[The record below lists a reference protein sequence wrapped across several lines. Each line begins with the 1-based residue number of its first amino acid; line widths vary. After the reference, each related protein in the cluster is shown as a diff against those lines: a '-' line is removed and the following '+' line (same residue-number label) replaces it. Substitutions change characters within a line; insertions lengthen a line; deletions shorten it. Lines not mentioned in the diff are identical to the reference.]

1 MRSRAASE
9 ANTMLAAAAM
19 LAGAAGAED
28 PVPFASEASARGV
41 AYTMALFPP
50 FTSGQHGYG
59 LAIADLDGDGD
70 LDLVVL
76 GRTNGMVGV
85 FENDGTGHFANRSF
99 TSGLQPSLVNAS
111 VLAFDH
117 DRDGDLDLFIG
128 RTDVPSSLYRNDGG
142 FAFTDITAS
151 SGIAATLPVTGLAA
165 ADFDGD
171 GWIDLFVCNY
181 RADVENQLWRNRGD
195 GTFEDVAVPRGF
207 VSTARSLQAVWSDF
221 DRDSWPD
228 LYLSNDRGV
237 GAGPNEL
244 HRNRG
249 DGTFEEIGAARGA
262 DVALCSMGVA
272 AGDLDGDLR
281 PDYYLTNLPGSA
293 PPLFGANPLLLSS
306 PEGAFEQAQVAW
318 GVDHHRMSWSA
329 AFWDFDN
336 DADLDLFVVNENQP
350 NTLYRRESAPPM
362 SELPGAAGL
371 AGSSSLAFAS
381 AFGDLDGD
389 GDLDLVTYHYGEPLR
404 IFINREG
411 TRRSWLRL
419 RVAGEG
425 RVRDVP
431 GASATLVPRSAKGR
445 LGAPQWREVLFGG
458 NSYLG
463 QNEATLHF
471 GLDAAI
477 AADSIEVRW
486 PCGGPVRTL
495 RNLPANRVWTAYPP
509 ARLGDVDGDGV
520 VGASDWLAFASWG
533 LGPLEPGREML
544 DFDGDGALG
553 SADLEAFWAR
563 CVAVRGD
570 LDGSGTVGGADLAV
584 LLGAWGTSGPGSPAD
599 LDLDGTVAGSDLAI
613 LLGNWT
619 GR

>member
-1 MRSRAASE
+1 MPTSSASP
-9 ANTMLAAAAM
+9 ANAM
-19 LAGAAGAED
+19 LAVAVVLAGVVHADD
-28 PVPFASEASARGV
+28 PIPFTSEASLRGIS
-41 AYTMALFPP
+41 YTMASFPP
-50 FTSGQHGYG
+50 FQSGQHGYG
-59 LAIADLDGDGD
+59 LSLADLDGDGD
-70 LDLVVL
+70 LDLVAL

-85 FENDGTGHFANRSF
+85 FENDGSGHFTNRSF
-99 TSGLQPSLVNAS
+99 SSGLPPSLLNSS

-128 RTDVPSSLYRNDGG
+128 RTGVPSSFYRNDGD
-142 FAFTDITAS
+142 FTFVDITLE

-165 ADFDGD
+165 ADYDGD
-171 GWIDLFVCNY
+171 GWVDLFVCNY
-181 RADVENQLWRNRGD
+181 DVDTQNQLWRSRGD
-195 GTFEDVAVPRGF
+195 GTFEDVAVELGF
-207 VSTARSLQAVWSDF
+207 VSTARSFQPVWSDF

-262 DVALCSMGVA
+262 DVALCSMGLA

-281 PDYYLTNLPGSA
+281 PDYYLTNLPGTA
-293 PPLFGANPLLLSS
+293 PPLFGANPLLMNS
-306 PEGAFEQAQVAW
+306 PEGVFTQAQVAW

-350 NTLYRRESAPPM
+350 NALYRQEPSPPM
-362 SELPGAAGL
+362 SELPEAAGL
-371 AGSSSLAFAS
+371 AGSTNLAFAS

-404 IFINREG
+404 VFINQEG
-411 TRRSWLRL
+411 SQRSWLRL

-425 RVRDVP
+425 RVRDAA
-431 GASATLVPRSAKGR
+431 GASATLVPRNAKGR

-471 GLDAAI
+471 GLDAAVV
-477 AADSIEVRW
+477 ADSIEVRW

-495 RNLPANRVWTAYPP
+495 RNLTANREWTAYPP
-509 ARLGDVDGDGV
+509 MRLGDVDGDGLV
-520 VGASDWLAFASWG
+520 DLADWLVFAQWG

-544 DFDGDGALG
+544 DFDGDGSLG
-553 SADLEAFWAR
+553 PADVASFWSR
-563 CVAVRGD
+563 CVALRGD
-570 LDGSGTVGGADLAV
+570 LDGSGAVGGADLAT
-584 LLGAWGTSGPGSPAD
+584 LLAAWGTTDAIAD
-599 LDLDGTVAGSDLAI
+599 LDLDGTVGGSDLAI
-613 LLGNWT
+613 LLGGW
-619 GR
+619 GGK

>member
-1 MRSRAASE
+1 MRVRAVNDTTSLLALV
-9 ANTMLAAAAM
+9 AALAAAAH
-19 LAGAAGAED
+19 ADD
-28 PVPFASEASARGV
+28 PIPFTSEASLRGV
-41 AYTMALFPP
+41 SHTVASFPP
-50 FTSGQHGYG
+50 FESGQHGYG
-59 LAIADLDGDGD
+59 LALADLDGDGD
-70 LDLVVL
+70 LDLVAL

-85 FENDGTGHFANRSF
+85 YENDGTGHFTNRSF
-99 TSGLQPSLVNAS
+99 TSGLAPSLVNSS
-111 VLAFDH
+111 VLAFDF
-117 DRDGDLDLFIG
+117 DRDGDLDLFVG
-128 RTDVPSSLYRNDGG
+128 RTDVPSSLYRNDGD
-142 FAFTDITAS
+142 FAFTDITPD

-165 ADFDGD
+165 TDCDGD

-181 RADVENQLWRNRGD
+181 DVDAENQLWRNRGD
-195 GTFEDVAVPRGF
+195 GTFEDVAVALGF
-207 VSTARSLQAVWSDF
+207 VSTARSFQPVWSDF
-221 DRDSWPD
+221 DRDTWPD

-262 DVALCSMGVA
+262 DVALCSMGLA

-281 PDYYLTNLPGSA
+281 PDYYLTNLPGNA
-293 PPLFGANPLLLSS
+293 PPLFGANPLLMNS
-306 PEGAFEQAQVAW
+306 PQGVFTQAQVEW

-336 DADLDLFVVNENQP
+336 DADLDLFVVNEHEP
-350 NTLYRRESAPPM
+350 NVLYRQESAPPM
-362 SELPGAAGL
+362 TELPGAAGL
-371 AGSSSLAFAS
+371 AGSSNLAFAS

-389 GDLDLVTYHYGEPLR
+389 GDLDLVTYHYGQPLR
-404 IFINREG
+404 VFINQEG
-411 TRRSWLRL
+411 SQRSWLRL

-425 RVRDVP
+425 RIRDAA
-431 GASATLVPRSAKGR
+431 GASATLVPRNAKGR

-486 PCGGPVRTL
+486 PCEGPVRTL
-495 RNLPANRVWTAYPP
+495 RNLAANRTWTAYPP
-509 ARLGDVDGDGV
+509 SRLGDVDGDGI
-520 VGASDWLAFASWG
+520 VGESDWLAFAEWG

-544 DFDGDGALG
+544 DFDGDGSLG
-553 SADLEAFWAR
+553 AADVAAFWDCATI
-563 CVAVRGD
+563 VRGD
-570 LDGSGTVGGADLAV
+570 LNGDGVVGGADLAL
-584 LLGAWGTSGPGSPAD
+584 LLGAWNTADSMAD
-599 LDLDGTVAGSDLAI
+599 LDLDGTVGGSDLAI
-613 LLGNWT
+613 LLGGWG

>member
-1 MRSRAASE
+1 MRSGAARRAHASL
-9 ANTMLAAAAM
+9 TAAAI
-19 LAGAAGAED
+19 LASAVHAED
-28 PVPFASEASARGV
+28 PAPFTSEASIRGV
-41 AYTMALFPP
+41 SYTIASFPP
-50 FTSGQHGYG
+50 FQSGQHGYG

-70 LDLVVL
+70 LDLVAL

-85 FENDGTGHFANRSF
+85 FENDGTGYFTNRSF
-99 TSGLQPSLVNAS
+99 TSGLQPSLVNGS
-111 VLAFDH
+111 VIAFDH
-117 DRDGDLDLFIG
+117 DRDGDLDLFVG
-128 RTDVPSSLYRNDGG
+128 RTDVPSSLYRNDGD
-142 FAFTDITAS
+142 FTFTDITAS

-165 ADFDGD
+165 ADYDGD
-171 GWIDLFVCNY
+171 GWMDLFVCNY
-181 RADVENQLWRNRGD
+181 HADVENQLWRNRGD
-195 GTFEDVAVPRGF
+195 GTFEEVAIALGF
-207 VSTARSLQAVWSDF
+207 ISTARSFQAVWSDF

-249 DGTFEEIGAARGA
+249 DGTFEEIASARGA
-262 DVALCSMGVA
+262 DVALCSMGLA

-281 PDYYLTNLPGSA
+281 PDYYLTNLPGNS
-293 PPLFGANPLLLSS
+293 PPLFGANPLLLNS
-306 PEGAFEQAQVAW
+306 PQGVFEQAQVAW
-318 GVDHHRMSWSA
+318 GIDHHLMSWSA

-350 NTLYRRESAPPM
+350 NTLYRQESAPPM
-362 SELPGAAGL
+362 STLPEAAGL
-371 AGSSSLAFAS
+371 AGSTNLAFAS
-381 AFGDLDGD
+381 GFGDLDGD
-389 GDLDLVTYHYGEPLR
+389 GDLDLVVCHYGEPLR
-404 IFINREG
+404 IFINHEG
-411 TRRSWLRL
+411 TQRSWLRV

-425 RVRDVP
+425 RVRDAA
-431 GASATLVPRSAKGR
+431 GASATLVPRNAKGR

-463 QNEATLHF
+463 QNESTLHF

-495 RNLPANRVWTAYPP
+495 HNLPANRVWTAYPP
-509 ARLGDVDGDGV
+509 SRLGDVDGDGV
-520 VGASDWLAFASWG
+520 VDADDWIAFAQWG

-544 DFDGDGALG
+544 DFDGDGSLG
-553 SADLEAFWAR
+553 PADVAAFWTR

-570 LDGSGTVGGADLAV
+570 LDGSGTVGGADLAM
-584 LLGAWGTSGPGSPAD
+584 LLGAWGGAGSATD
-599 LDLDGTVAGSDLAI
+599 LDLDGVVGGSDLAV